1 MSSRRGRAGAE
12 KFRWEGVSCN
22 SVASRRSQCIGLSG
36 FSMRVSFGLC
46 QTRWVF
52 DSGAKPARCD
62 CMPHRIRIRRWN
74 GHFRG
79 PHSSRVKSWSSTRHS
94 RSLSG
99 RFALG
104 GHRQFLFWLNTQKC
118 SVQNASLVQFEIEGR
133 VGRPTKS
140 SAKDLADTWI
150 DSEMDPAAA
159 QEYHTAEEGAEPE
172 EPCLEVP
179 RHGLVQPHQEQASET
194 EGDLTM
200 LSMQRRIAELEVEL
214 KNRGPARVPMM
225 PSLPSK
231 TPPLFNS
238 PSRPSVLLP
247 EEMHRLQQLAGVPPP
262 RAALAETRRKSVNFP
277 VDLQDSALAELEK
290 EAEETGLGELSLEA
304 VLQLQGRIL
313 SKRSCWLSRSKTL
326 FC

>member
-1 MSSRRGRAGAE
+1 
-12 KFRWEGVSCN
+12 
-22 SVASRRSQCIGLSG
+22 
-36 FSMRVSFGLC
+36 
-46 QTRWVF
+46 
-52 DSGAKPARCD
+52 
-62 CMPHRIRIRRWN
+62 
-74 GHFRG
+74 
-79 PHSSRVKSWSSTRHS
+79 
-94 RSLSG
+94 
-99 RFALG
+99 
-104 GHRQFLFWLNTQKC
+104 
-118 SVQNASLVQFEIEGR
+118 
-133 VGRPTKS
+133 
-140 SAKDLADTWI
+140 
-150 DSEMDPAAA
+150 MDPAAA